1 MPSFT
6 ELQLS
11 PATLKAISD
20 LGFSSP
26 SEIQSRTI
34 PVLLTNQDLI
44 GQAGTGTGKTA
55 AFAIPVI
62 EKLDSSSS
70 DIQALVLCPTR
81 ELAVQVAQQFA
92 LLMKY
97 HKGLSCLAIY
107 GGQNINIQLKTL
119 RKGPQVLIA
128 TPGRMMDHIRRGSL
142 KLSELKFLILDEADR
157 MLDMGFKEDIEDIL
171 KGTPK
176 TRQTIMFSATMHKEI
191 LKLTQK
197 YQNNPEHID
206 ITAGKEQSPQ
216 IEQIYFDIS
225 RKSKTAAL
233 KRLLVFHKIR
243 SALIFCNT
251 KAKVDELAR
260 NLKQDGF
267 SVGALH
273 GDIRQNKRDS
283 IMNAFRKDS
292 INLLVATDVAARGID
307 VSGVEAVFNY
317 DLPRSDEDYLHRI
330 GRTGRAGKGGLAISF
345 AVGAERQH
353 LERIARINSSKI
365 IKTQVPSIEDLALG
379 HKDKALIFGSDGDFE
394 PDNKSSSSSNSRPR
408 PRSKPNAPRSF
419 KRGASSRSSSPRS
432 SSGPSS
438 RFTRKASPS
447 KKHRA

>member
-157 MLDMGFKEDIEDIL
+157 MLDMGFVHDI
-171 KGTPK
+171 K
-176 TRQTIMFSATMHKEI
+176 
-191 LKLTQK
+191 KLL
-197 YQNNPEHID
+197 
-206 ITAGKEQSPQ
+206 
-216 IEQIYFDIS
+216 
-225 RKSKTAAL
+225 AAVQL
-233 KRLLVFHKIR
+233 
-243 SALIFCNT
+243 S
-251 KAKVDELAR
+251 
-260 NLKQDGF
+260 
-267 SVGALH
+267 
-273 GDIRQNKRDS
+273 
-283 IMNAFRKDS
+283 
-292 INLLVATDVAARGID
+292 
-307 VSGVEAVFNY
+307 
-317 DLPRSDEDYLHRI
+317 DLW
-330 GRTGRAGKGGLAISF
+330 
-345 AVGAERQH
+345 
-353 LERIARINSSKI
+353 
-365 IKTQVPSIEDLALG
+365 
-379 HKDKALIFGSDGDFE
+379 
-394 PDNKSSSSSNSRPR
+394 
-408 PRSKPNAPRSF
+408 
-419 KRGASSRSSSPRS
+419 
-432 SSGPSS
+432 
-438 RFTRKASPS
+438 
-447 KKHRA
+447 